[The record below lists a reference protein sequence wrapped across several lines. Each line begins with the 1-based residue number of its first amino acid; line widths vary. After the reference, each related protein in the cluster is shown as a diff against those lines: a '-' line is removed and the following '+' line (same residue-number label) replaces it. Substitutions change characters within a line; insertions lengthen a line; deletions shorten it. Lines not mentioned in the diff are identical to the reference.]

1 MEKSFYQWIFFYV
14 FALINTFDFQV
25 KNRKKQENFIKN
37 GKIVLSMDIL
47 LRFCPNKHIPFPGQ
61 K

>member
-47 LRFCPNKHIPFPGQ
+47 LRFCPNKHIRLPGQ

>member
-1 MEKSFYQWIFFYV
+1 MEKSFYQWIFSYV

-47 LRFCPNKHIPFPGQ
+47 LRFCPNKHIRLPGQ